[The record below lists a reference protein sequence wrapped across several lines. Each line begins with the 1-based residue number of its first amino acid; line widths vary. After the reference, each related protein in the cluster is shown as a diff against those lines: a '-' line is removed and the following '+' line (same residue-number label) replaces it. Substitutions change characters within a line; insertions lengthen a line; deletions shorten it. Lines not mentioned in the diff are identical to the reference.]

1 MVNVDQ
7 QHNLPEQTQNKID
20 NVRLTVTLWCGYVT
34 IAEVE
39 NQ

>member
-7 QHNLPEQTQNKID
+7 HHNWTIQTQKKRD
-20 NVRLTVTLWCGYVT
+20 NVRLTVTLLCGYVT

-39 NQ
+39 KQ